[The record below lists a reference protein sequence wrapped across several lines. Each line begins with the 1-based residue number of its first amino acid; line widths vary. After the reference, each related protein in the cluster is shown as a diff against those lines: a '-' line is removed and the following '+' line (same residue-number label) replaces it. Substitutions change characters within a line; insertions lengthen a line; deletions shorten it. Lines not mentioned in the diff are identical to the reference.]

1 MRAGTASARAA
12 LWLGAAL
19 VFVSACGNDL
29 GPCDPVS
36 ANELVYNRS
45 GQAATKGQALTQDS
59 CGNGA
64 FCHAS
69 AATGKARY
77 GAPATLDFD
86 MLPTATGIGK
96 LRSMAE
102 ESWDLVRDGK
112 MPPSGTASKVVG
124 DGDWL
129 LSATRDPSAPR
140 LPALSSRQGLSIY
153 RNWLACGAPVVVQG
167 NEGTQGGFTAAGDTP
182 TWTEIHTQIMV
193 PQCATAGCHNAQ
205 APAGGLSLEDR
216 CASAEALLARG
227 ACGKYNVVP
236 ESADGSFLLEKI
248 ATRTPSCG
256 GAMPPS
262 AALPDDMIAAV
273 RAYIEAGAE
282 VDACP

>member
-1 MRAGTASARAA
+1 MGRVTAMARRASGLAASAA
-12 LWLGAAL
+12 LLA
-19 VFVSACGNDL
+19 ACGSDL
-29 GPCDPVS
+29 GPCDPV
-36 ANELVYNRS
+36 AAGEIVYNRS

-69 AATGKARY
+69 AAKGKARY

-86 MLPTATGIGK
+86 MLPRPTGIRT
-96 LRSMAE
+96 LRSVDE
-102 ESWDLVRDGK
+102 DSWDLVRDGN

-140 LPALSSRQGLSIY
+140 LPALSSRQGLAIY
-153 RNWLACGAPVVVQG
+153 RNWLACGAPVVMDG
-167 NEGTQGGFTAAGDTP
+167 NEGGQSGFTAAGPTP

-193 PQCATAGCHNAQ
+193 PQCATAGCHNTQTA
-205 APAGGLSLEDR
+205 AGGLALEDR
-216 CASAEALLARG
+216 CASSKALLERG
-227 ACGKYNVVP
+227 TCGKYGIVP
-236 ESADGSFLLEKI
+236 GSADGSFLLEKI

-262 AALPDDMIAAV
+262 AALPDALVKAV
-273 RAYIEAGAE
+273 RTYIEAGAE
-282 VDACP
+282 VDGCP